1 MRFGYVTLGILRRR
15 GMSTGLD
22 QWAADMAEK
31 IVQAY
36 SIETI
41 PPITSQLKN
50 ELQQHLAKELTK
62 AVTARIPN
70 PDWGSHVNPLLD
82 DWEMHTGIVGPRL
95 KAIDEMAGLVT
106 MVVRSQADHPL
117 RPFGGQ

>member
-1 MRFGYVTLGILRRR
+1 MRVGYVILGILRRC

-22 QWAADMAEK
+22 QWAADLAEK

-41 PPITSQLKN
+41 PPITSQLKD
-50 ELQQHLAKELTK
+50 ELRQHLAKELTK
-62 AVTARIPN
+62 AVSARISN
-70 PDWGSHVNPLLD
+70 SDWGSHINPLID
-82 DWEMHTGIVGPRL
+82 DWERHTGIVGPRL

-106 MVVRSQADHPL
+106 MVARSQADHPL